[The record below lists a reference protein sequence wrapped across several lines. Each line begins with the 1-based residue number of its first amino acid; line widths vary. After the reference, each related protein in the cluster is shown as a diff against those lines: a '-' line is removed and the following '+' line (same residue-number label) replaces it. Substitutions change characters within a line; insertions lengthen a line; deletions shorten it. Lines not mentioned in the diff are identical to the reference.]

1 MKIKYLC
8 ALLLAA
14 LIYSCDDSTTG
25 IGTDLIPGGDKIPA
39 NTDSYE
45 FTTKSLLAD
54 SVYARTSTAYLGRY
68 TDEQF
73 GEFTADFI
81 AQFTCMDNFK
91 FEEELTKVIGVNIS
105 LQYGSFFG
113 DSLNAMRLQVDTLD
127 KVIPEK
133 ELSTFYTSV
142 DPKDYYNEK
151 GKPIAVKAYSA
162 VGPSTSKDETTTTS
176 SGVKQ
181 RTIIQT
187 IKLPNSLGDHIFNK
201 YKENKEYFKTP
212 ESFIKNVLK
221 GVYIRC
227 THGDGIILYID
238 GLSLNLNFEA
248 LIESSSGKRDS
259 LVYKSYFFGATKEV
273 IQANHFSNGSRLEEL
288 AQDPDH
294 TYLKSPAGIFTE
306 ATFPIAEIYN
316 EHKRDTLN
324 GVNVSFTRYNEKE
337 SKYKMGIPQYV
348 LMVRK
353 KDMFSFFEENKIID
367 NKTSFLSSY
376 SSSNN
381 TYTFTN
387 IAPLITYCIEE
398 RKKGITAAGGDP
410 EKEEDGKKWDAK
422 NPDWNRVVIIPVK
435 AVSNSNNEIVEISNN
450 LGMESAMLK
459 GGTNPENKLKMQIF
473 YTTF

>member
-39 NTDSYE
+39 YPGSYE
-45 FTTKSLLAD
+45 FTTQSLLAD

-73 GEFTADFI
+73 GEFTADFM

-91 FEEELTKVIGVNIS
+91 FEEELTKVIEININ
-105 LQYGSFFG
+105 LQYGTFFG

-133 ELSTFYTSV
+133 ELSTSYTSV

-162 VGPSTSKDETTTTS
+162 VGPSTSLDTLQTTS
-176 SGVKQ
+176 SGTTYRV
-181 RTIIQT
+181 IMQT
-187 IKLPNSLGDHIFNK
+187 IKLPNSLGEHIFNK

-221 GVYIRC
+221 GVYIHC
-227 THGDGIILYID
+227 THGDGTILYID
-238 GLSLNLNFEA
+238 GLNLNLNFEA

-259 LVYKSYFFGATKEV
+259 LVYKQYSFGATKEV
-273 IQANHFSNGSRLEEL
+273 IQANHFSNDNTLKDL
-288 AQDPDH
+288 VKDPDH
-294 TYLKSPAGIFTE
+294 TYIKSPAGIFTE
-306 ATFPIAEIYN
+306 ATFPITEIYN
-316 EHKRDTLN
+316 EHKNDTLN
-324 GVNVSFTRYNEKE
+324 GVNVSFTRYNDKE
-337 SKYKMGIPQYV
+337 SKYKMDIPQYV

-353 KDMFSFFEENKIID
+353 KDMFSFFEENKITD
-367 NKTSFLSSY
+367 SKTSFLSAY

-381 TYTFTN
+381 TYTFNN

-398 RKKGITAAGGDP
+398 RKRGIIAAGGDP
-410 EKEEDGKKWDAK
+410 EKEEDGKKWEAE
-422 NPDWNRVVIIPVK
+422 NPDWNKAVIIPVK
-435 AVSNSNNEIVEISNN
+435 ASTNSNGEIVEISNS
-450 LGMESAMLK
+450 LGMESATLK
-459 GGTNPENKLKMQIF
+459 GGTNPEKKLKMQIF

>member
-73 GEFTADFI
+73 GEFTA
-81 AQFTCMDNFK
+81 
-91 FEEELTKVIGVNIS
+91 
-105 LQYGSFFG
+105 
-113 DSLNAMRLQVDTLD
+113 
-127 KVIPEK
+127 
-133 ELSTFYTSV
+133 
-142 DPKDYYNEK
+142 NEK

-227 THGDGIILYID
+227 THGDGTILYID

-435 AVSNSNNEIVEISNN
+435 AVSNSNNEIVEISNS

>member
-45 FTTKSLLAD
+45 FTTQSLLAD

-133 ELSTFYTSV
+133 DLSTFYTSV
-142 DPKDYYNEK
+142 NPKDYYNEK
-151 GKPIAVKAYSA
+151 GKPIAAKAYSA
-162 VGPSTSKDETTTTS
+162 VGPSTSKDETTTTND
-176 SGVKQ
+176 GRKQ

-227 THGDGIILYID
+227 THGDGTILYID
-238 GLSLNLNFEA
+238 AISLNLSFEA
-248 LIESSSGKRDS
+248 LIESSSGQRDS

-273 IQANHFSNGSRLEEL
+273 IQANHFSNGDRLKDL
-288 AQDPDH
+288 VKDPDR
-294 TYLKSPAGIFTE
+294 TYIKSPAGIFTE
-306 ATFPIAEIYN
+306 ATFPITEIYN

-324 GVNVSFTRYNEKE
+324 GVNVSFTRYNEKA
-337 SKYKMGIPQYV
+337 SKYPMGIPQYV

-353 KDMFSFFEENKIID
+353 KDMFSFFEENKITD
-367 NKTSFLSSY
+367 NKTSFLNSSY
-376 SSSNN
+376 SSSN

-398 RKKGITAAGGDP
+398 RKKGIIATGGNPD
-410 EKEEDGKKWDAK
+410 KEEDGKKWEAE
-422 NPDWNRVVIIPVK
+422 NPDWNKVVIIPVK
-435 AVSNSNNEIVEISNN
+435 AVRNSNNEIVEISNS
-450 LGMESAMLK
+450 LSMESAALK
-459 GGTNPENKLKMQIF
+459 GGTNPANKLKMQIF

>member
-113 DSLNAMRLQVDTLD
+113 DSLNAMR
-127 KVIPEK
+127 
-133 ELSTFYTSV
+133 
-142 DPKDYYNEK
+142 
-151 GKPIAVKAYSA
+151 
-162 VGPSTSKDETTTTS
+162 

-227 THGDGIILYID
+227 THGDGTILYID

-398 RKKGITAAGGDP
+398 RKKGITAAGGNP
-410 EKEEDGKKWDAK
+410 EKEEDGKKWDAE

-435 AVSNSNNEIVEISNN
+435 AVSNSNNEIVEISNS